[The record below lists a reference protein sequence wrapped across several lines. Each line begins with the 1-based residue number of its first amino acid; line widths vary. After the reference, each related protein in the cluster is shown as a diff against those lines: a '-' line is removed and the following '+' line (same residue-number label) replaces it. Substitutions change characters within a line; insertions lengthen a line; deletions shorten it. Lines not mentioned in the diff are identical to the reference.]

1 MKSLGLFGLPL
12 VFALAPLVAA
22 CGSEDPAN
30 GDAAPN
36 VDSGPRSDADTSSR
50 YLPMEV
56 GRVWTYQVT
65 PIGGA
70 PEIKT
75 STVEALED
83 IGGEKAGTTGFRV
96 RTEKP
101 DGVTVSWQEDT
112 GTAIVRHREQEQTTT
127 GSITVEEYYVPFRTR
142 LDESPAH
149 LENAAA
155 WSESFT
161 NRTVGVGD
169 TARQDQWTVEAVDEQ
184 VTVPAGT
191 FSCIKVHRVGADAGQ
206 ADKRYWFARGVG
218 KVKEEGGQL
227 EELMATSA
235 P

>member
-1 MKSLGLFGLPL
+1 MKTLSLALL
-12 VFALAPLVAA
+12 VSTLAFAGA
-22 CGSEDPAN
+22 CGSEDPA
-30 GDAAPN
+30 GADGAPGRDAAPG
-36 VDSGPRSDADTSSR
+36 VDADPSAR
-50 YLPMEV
+50 YLPMVV
-56 GRVWTYQVT
+56 GRSWTYQVT

-83 IGGEKAGTTGFRV
+83 VGGEKAGTTAFRV

-112 GTAIVRHREQEQTTT
+112 GSAIVRHREQEQTTT
-127 GSITVEEYYVPFRTR
+127 GSITVEQYYVPFRTR
-142 LDESPAH
+142 LDESAAH

-161 NRTVGVGD
+161 ESTVGIGD